1 MWHDSANMASSQT
14 RARLSA
20 DDWIAGGLAL
30 LADDGV
36 AGVKIDVLASKLGVT
51 KGSFYWH
58 FESLPVFLEALSAH
72 YCATRSAEAE
82 AFDDTAPADPRDRLM
97 YLMEQISDRSTRSLE
112 RAVRAWA
119 EASNPTLAA
128 HVRSMDLWAFGEVL
142 RCFEQLGFSGI
153 DAQVRAKTL
162 VYAGVGFVH
171 TGSLGERERSEHR
184 ERLLALLTHE
194 VRVSM

>member
-1 MWHDSANMASSQT
+1 VASPQT
-14 RARLSA
+14 RTRLSA
-20 DDWIAGGLAL
+20 DDWIAGGLTL
-30 LADDGV
+30 LADEGV
-36 AGVKIDVLASKLGVT
+36 AGVKIDVLAARLGVT

-58 FESLPVFLEALSAH
+58 FESLPTFLEALTSH
-72 YCATRSAEAE
+72 YCAMRSAEAE

-119 EASNPTLAA
+119 ESSNPKLAA
-128 HVRSMDLWAFGEVL
+128 HVREMDLWAFGEVL
-142 RCFEQLGFSGI
+142 QCFEQLGFDGI

-162 VYAGVGFVH
+162 CYAGVGFVH

-184 ERLLALLTHE
+184 ERLLALLT
-194 VRVSM
+194 RAGGDR